1 MKKESG
7 KRKWII
13 IVIIIIAIIVV
24 LAIVGY
30 FILKQNNFNFG
41 FVSFDFSASS
51 KALNSIGEAANKNT
65 FENVKLNPF
74 VNGTG

>member
-1 MKKESG
+1 MKK
-7 KRKWII
+7 KVLIII
-13 IVIIIIAIIVV
+13 IVVIVILLVLGIA
-24 LAIVGY
+24 GY

-41 FVSFDFSASS
+41 FVSFDFSASA